1 MILIQVPKINFLI
14 PSIMADLFSPI
25 IGAGATLAS
34 ALFGSNNSDKSLAG
48 SYRAPKGQSVAW
60 KDGRLAIFDP
70 STGTYKDFM
79 DNFGVDKIPKSVYWS
94 LMTNQANQYFS
105 ERMWNAQNE
114 YNTPLAQADRL
125 RQAGINPYLA
135 MQNDGNVGQAQS
147 ANIPSGAP
155 DMTSGNVAASLAA
168 SRNSLIGSVGNVI
181 QSAFANLNQQKIV
194 DAQAQKAKS
203 EAKYQ
208 DIMNLFA
215 YADMYTKVQK
225 QMAET
230 KDVDS
235 RRKYQDIL
243 NFISE
248 NTKEYQMEN
257 IHSQSVKA
265 FNDIQ
270 LQADEHNLN
279 VANLRSRKLEAAL
292 MEANLSWLPKE
303 KAAGIAQ
310 AYAQAYAAT
319 ASAKAAQAAAENYA
333 ADTYGKR
340 FDNKMR
346 DDLHSV
352 ILNSEKSRYKSQSV
366 TLDILKQ
373 ELEKAKKDNNTYMI
387 RMIGDLIGQIAGAAG
402 SVGVGYGAVSKAL
415 KN

>member
-1 MILIQVPKINFLI
+1 
-14 PSIMADLFSPI
+14 MADLFTPI
-25 IGAGATLAS
+25 IAAGSTLAS

-70 STGTYKDFM
+70 STGSYKDYM

-94 LMTNQANQYFS
+94 LMANQANQYFS
-105 ERMWNAQNE
+105 EKMWNAQNE
-114 YNTPLAQADRL
+114 YNTPLAQANRL
-125 RQAGINPYLA
+125 RQAGLNPYLA
-135 MQNDGNVGQAQS
+135 MQNDGSVGQSQS
-147 ANIPSGAP
+147 ASIPSGSP
-155 DMTSGNVAASLAA
+155 DMTSGSVDASLAA

-181 QSAFANLNQQKIV
+181 QSAFANINQQKMV
-194 DAQAQKAKS
+194 EAQAQKAKS

-208 DIMNLFA
+208 DIMNMFA

-230 KDVDS
+230 KDVDA

-248 NTKEYQMEN
+248 NTKEYQMEL
-257 IHSQSVKA
+257 IHSNSVQA
-265 FNDIQ
+265 FNATQ
-270 LQADEHNLN
+270 LQSDEHNLN
-279 VANLRSRKLEAAL
+279 VANLRSRKLEADL
-292 MEANLSWLPKE
+292 LEANLSWLPKE

-352 ILNSEKSRYKSQSV
+352 ILNSEKSRYQSQSV
-366 TLDILKQ
+366 TLDVLKQ

-402 SVGVGYGAVSKAL
+402 SVGVGYGSVSKAL
-415 KN
+415 KK

>member
-1 MILIQVPKINFLI
+1 
-14 PSIMADLFSPI
+14 MADFISPLI
-25 IGAGATLAS
+25 AAGSTLAS
-34 ALFGSNNSDKSLAG
+34 GLIGSKNVDKSLAG

-70 STGTYKDFM
+70 STGSYKDYM
-79 DNFGVDKIPKSVYWS
+79 DNFGIDKIPKSVYWS
-94 LMTNQANQYFS
+94 LMANQANQHFS
-105 ERMWNAQNE
+105 EKMWNAQNE
-114 YNTPLAQADRL
+114 YNSPLAQANRL
-125 RQAGINPYLA
+125 RQAGLNPYLA
-135 MQNDGNVGQAQS
+135 MQNDGNVGQAQGAS
-147 ANIPSGAP
+147 IPSGSA
-155 DMTSGNVAASLAA
+155 DMTSGSVDASLAA

-181 QSAFANLNQQKIV
+181 QSAFANINQQKMV

-208 DIMNLFA
+208 DIMNIFA
-215 YADMYTKVQK
+215 FADMYTKVQK

-230 KDVDS
+230 KDVDA

-248 NTKEYQMEN
+248 NTKEYQMEL
-257 IHSQSVKA
+257 IHSNSVHA
-265 FNDIQ
+265 FNATQ
-270 LQADEHNLN
+270 LQSDEHNLN
-279 VANLRSRKLEAAL
+279 EASLRSRKLEASL
-292 MEANLSWLPKE
+292 LEANLSWLPKE

-346 DDLHSV
+346 DELTNV
-352 ILNSEKSRYKSQSV
+352 IRDSERSRYQSQSV
-366 TLDILKQ
+366 TLDILRQ
-373 ELEKAKKDNNTYMI
+373 ELAKAKKDNNTYMI

-415 KN
+415 KK